1 MWPSSIGALNEECTN
16 LSDPLQHPFRRSSRC
31 DTGTCVEVSMGE
43 TIVVRNSTAP
53 HQEVRFTKEEW
64 LVFLAGV
71 RLGEFEV
78 S

>member
-1 MWPSSIGALNEECTN
+1 MSN
-16 LSDPLQHPFRRSSRC
+16 PLQHPFRRSSRC